1 MSIRAVLERRV
12 HGRILLPEGG
22 MIPCRGISPKFEGV
36 ISVIGVGGMFI
47 RTRESFTHGTSLSV
61 SIEDT
66 SLKITADC
74 RVCDVQ
80 ANGVGV
86 EFTDLDAETQR
97 KLQELLQPLRP

>member
-1 MSIRAVLERRV
+1 MSICAVLERRA
-12 HGRILLPEGG
+12 HRRILLPEGS

-47 RTRESFTHGTSLSV
+47 RTRESYAHGTSLSV

-66 SLKITADC
+66 SLKITAEC

-80 ANGVGV
+80 ADGVGV
-86 EFTDLDAETQR
+86 EFTDLEAQTQR
-97 KLQELLQPLRP
+97 KLQELLQRLRP